1 MLLSEEKLMGMADER
16 LPTDNSLLNWNRFLH
31 NIVPEK
37 YTQTPRISWFD
48 HKFMKWKRPVSL
60 EPRYFSGLSFCET
73 EDKHFSAG
81 IPFNGL
87 DAETD
92 QMQFG
97 DGGRIQLS
105 LSNPVCVVWGSRASR
120 GSCQFFAFGPVLK
133 NKNKNG

>member
-1 MLLSEEKLMGMADER
+1 MLLSKEKLMGMANKR
-16 LPTDNSLLNWNRFLH
+16 LPTGNSLLNWNRFLH

-37 YTQTPRISWFD
+37 YTQTPLINWFD

-60 EPRYFSGLSFCET
+60 DPRYFSVLSFCET

-87 DAETD
+87 DAEKD

-97 DGGRIQLS
+97 DREEYSCLS
-105 LSNPVCVVWGSRASR
+105 PTPFV
-120 GSCQFFAFGPVLK
+120 
-133 NKNKNG
+133 